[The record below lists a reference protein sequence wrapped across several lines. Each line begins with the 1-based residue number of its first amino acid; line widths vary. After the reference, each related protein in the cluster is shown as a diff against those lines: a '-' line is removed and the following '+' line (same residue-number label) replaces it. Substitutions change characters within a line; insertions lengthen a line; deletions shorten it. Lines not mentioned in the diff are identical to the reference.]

1 MAKSPQ
7 NPILNNPIMKI
18 LVNNV
23 LPTIQRNPDVGLA
36 AGVLLIL
43 ALLIIPLPGFLL
55 DILIASNIAFSILT
69 LLIAVYLVKP
79 LEFSS
84 FPSILL
90 ITTLFRLGLN
100 VASTKLILVEAS
112 AGDIIYAFGNFVIG
126 GNYVVGLIIFIIL
139 LVINFVVVIK
149 GSTRI
154 AEVAAR
160 FTLDALPG
168 KQMSI
173 DADLNAGY
181 IDEKTARKRRDEL
194 SRETDFYGSMDG
206 AAKFI
211 KGDAIAGLI
220 ITAIN
225 LLGGFVIGMLQK
237 DMTAMESLSTYS
249 ILSIGDGLV
258 AQIPALLVSVA
269 GGLVVTRSGASDKLE
284 VELKEQFTSRPKPL
298 FVSAVTMA
306 LMAFIP
312 GFPIVPFLF
321 LALIL
326 GGVGYIRTK
335 RIEESEENEL
345 RRKLNESEEQITKPE
360 DAPVEDLLKID
371 PIEIELGYSL
381 ISLVDESQGG
391 DVFKRITNVRKQ
403 LATELGII
411 LPPVRVRDN
420 LQLEPEKYVIKIRG
434 NEIAMN
440 NIYPTMLLAMNPGS
454 ADGELEGLKVTE
466 PVFGLPATWIKF
478 SERENAEILGYTV
491 VESPT
496 VLTTHLTEVL
506 RRNADKLI
514 NRQDIKHLLDN
525 LKNDYPALIE
535 EITPESL
542 PLATLQKVLQNLLA
556 EGIPIRDL
564 SMICESLLEYYKVT
578 KNVDVLTEYVRHNL
592 SEIIKRLYED
602 QNGVIHTISLDPN
615 LEDKMTSALQL
626 NSAASNSPTLGLP
639 TDTVRN
645 LLTNLAKVIDDVSL
659 MGYLPIII
667 CSAQIRPYLFRMIRS
682 TYPMVSVISYTEI
695 PSDSEIEILANL
707 KLD

>member
-1 MAKSPQ
+1 MAKSQQ
-7 NPILNNPIMKI
+7 NPILNNPIIKS

-23 LPTIQRNPDVGLA
+23 LPIISKNPDIGLA
-36 AGVLLIL
+36 IGVLLIL
-43 ALLIIPLPGFLL
+43 ALLIIPLPPLLL
-55 DILIASNIAFSILT
+55 DFFLAINIAFSILT
-69 LLIAVYLVKP
+69 LLISIYLVRP

-84 FPSILL
+84 FPTILL

-100 VASTKLILVEAS
+100 VASTKLILGEAS

-160 FTLDALPG
+160 FSLDALPG

-181 IDEKTARKRRDEL
+181 IDEVTARKRRDEL
-194 SRETDFYGSMDG
+194 SKETDFYGSMDG

-220 ITAIN
+220 ITGIN
-225 LLGGFVIGMLQK
+225 LLGGFVIGMLQH
-237 DMTAMESLSTYS
+237 DMTAMEALSTYS

-269 GGLVVTRSGASDKLE
+269 GGLVVTRSGASEKLE
-284 VELKEQFTSRPKPL
+284 VELTSQFGSRPKPL
-298 FVSAVTMA
+298 YVAGVTMA

-312 GFPIVPFLF
+312 GFPAVPFLF
-321 LALIL
+321 IGLIL
-326 GGVGYIRTK
+326 GGAGAMRSK
-335 RIEESEENEL
+335 KMDEESAIEI
-345 RRKLNESEEQITKPE
+345 RKQLAESE
-360 DAPVEDLLKID
+360 DAIPKSEEAPIEDLLKID

-381 ISLVDESQGG
+381 ITLVDESQGG
-391 DVFKRITNVRKQ
+391 DVFKRITNVRRQ

-420 LQLEPEKYVIKIRG
+420 LQLDPEKYIIKIRG
-434 NEIAMN
+434 NEIASN
-440 NIYPTMLLAMNPGS
+440 EIYPTMLLAMNPGS
-454 ADGELEGLKVTE
+454 ADGDIEGHHVTE

-478 SERENAEILGYTV
+478 SDREDAEIMGFTV

-514 NRQDIKHLLDN
+514 NRQDVKHLLEN

-535 EITPESL
+535 EITPETL
-542 PLATLQKVLQNLLA
+542 PVSTLQKVLQNLLA
-556 EGIPIRDL
+556 EGVPIRDL
-564 SMICESLLEYYKVT
+564 ALICESLLEYYKVT

-592 SEIIKRLYED
+592 SEIIKKLYED
-602 QNGVIHTISLDPN
+602 QNGVIHTIALDAN
-615 LEDKMTSALQL
+615 LEDKMTTALQV
-626 NSAASNSPTLGLP
+626 NSAAVNSPTLGLP
-639 TDTVRN
+639 PDTVRGLMN
-645 LLTNLAKVIDDVSL
+645 GLSQVIDDVSL
-659 MGYLPIII
+659 MGHLPIII
-667 CSAQIRPYLFRMIRS
+667 CSAQVRPYLFRMIRA

-695 PSDSEIEILANL
+695 PSDSEVEILANL
-707 KLD
+707 NVA